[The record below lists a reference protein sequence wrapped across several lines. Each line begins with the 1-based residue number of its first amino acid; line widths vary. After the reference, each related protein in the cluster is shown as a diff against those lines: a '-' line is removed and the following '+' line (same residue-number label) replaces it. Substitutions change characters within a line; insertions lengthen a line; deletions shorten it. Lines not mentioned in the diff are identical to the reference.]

1 MVKLAR
7 PRNALKKKP
16 CILRPPGLMICW
28 KFEYSRYFWKTTDSD
43 LIGRKSFH
51 RTSFWHS
58 DNPKSE
64 GKEPVNYLFGN
75 AFLELCVIIVFKVF
89 HKVWNVW
96 KSEKGESYVKGK
108 SYPFKVKTFERKCLM
123 VLDEATIILSV
134 LDRKKA
140 PKNIMWLLKS
150 VGSESSVK
158 TWRSRPTNG

>member
-58 DNPKSE
+58 DNPKCK

-75 AFLELCVIIVFKVF
+75 AFLELYCHYWFWTFSRFSQSLKKRKRWKLCERKKLSF
-89 HKVWNVW
+89 QGENVW
-96 KSEKGESYVKGK
+96 KKVFDGPRWGYDYPQCPRSQKGSQKYYVTVKKRGK
-108 SYPFKVKTFERKCLM
+108 WK
-123 VLDEATIILSV
+123 
-134 LDRKKA
+134 
-140 PKNIMWLLKS
+140 
-150 VGSESSVK
+150 
-158 TWRSRPTNG
+158 